1 MEIKLDQKVAI
12 VTGGT
17 RGIGFAIV
25 KTFLEAGAHVVFLG
39 SRQSTVDQALE
50 QLTDYKDRVV
60 GDVVDS
66 QDENSIHHFV
76 QSVKEKFGHID
87 ILVNNAGVTDTKPF
101 INYEEGYFEKIMDLN
116 VNFLT
121 RMTREVCKVMVQQQ
135 QGVIINTSSMVSF
148 NGQSV
153 GVAYPTSK
161 FAVNGITLSLAREL
175 GKYNIRV
182 NAVAPGAT
190 NTDMVK
196 SLNPE
201 MVKQLSARIPLN
213 RMAEPQ
219 DIANTFLF
227 LASDLAS
234 YISGAVIKVDG
245 ALIV

>member
-1 MEIKLDQKVAI
+1 
-12 VTGGT
+12 
-17 RGIGFAIV
+17 
-25 KTFLEAGAHVVFLG
+25 
-39 SRQSTVDQALE
+39 
-50 QLTDYKDRVV
+50 
-60 GDVVDS
+60 
-66 QDENSIHHFV
+66 
-76 QSVKEKFGHID
+76 
-87 ILVNNAGVTDTKPF
+87 
-101 INYEEGYFEKIMDLN
+101 
-116 VNFLT
+116 
-121 RMTREVCKVMVQQQ
+121 
-135 QGVIINTSSMVSF
+135 MVSF

-153 GVAYPTSK
+153 GVAYPASK

-196 SLNPE
+196 NLNSE

-234 YISGAVIKVDG
+234 YISGTVIKVDG

>member
-25 KTFLEAGAHVVFLG
+25 KTFLEAGAYVVFLG

-148 NGQSV
+148 KIGRASC
-153 GVAYPTSK
+153 
-161 FAVNGITLSLAREL
+161 RE
-175 GKYNIRV
+175 RV
-182 NAVAPGAT
+182 
-190 NTDMVK
+190 
-196 SLNPE
+196 
-201 MVKQLSARIPLN
+201 
-213 RMAEPQ
+213 
-219 DIANTFLF
+219 
-227 LASDLAS
+227 
-234 YISGAVIKVDG
+234 
-245 ALIV
+245 

>member
-50 QLTDYKDRVV
+50 QLTDYKDRVA

-66 QDENSIHHFV
+66 QDENNIHHFV

-87 ILVNNAGVTDTKPF
+87 ILVNNAGMTDTKPF

-121 RMTREVCKVMVQQQ
+121 RMTREVCNVMVQQQ
-135 QGVIINTSSMVSF
+135 QGVVINTSSMVSF

-153 GVAYPTSK
+153 GVAYPASK

-196 SLNPE
+196 NLNPE

>member
-1 MEIKLDQKVAI
+1 MEIRLDQKVAI

-50 QLTDYKDRVV
+50 QLTDYKDRVA

-66 QDENSIHHFV
+66 QDGYGIHHFV

-87 ILVNNAGVTDTKPF
+87 ILVNNAGMTDTKPF

-121 RMTREVCKVMVQQQ
+121 RMTREVCNVMVQQQ
-135 QGVIINTSSMVSF
+135 QGVVINTSSMVSF

-153 GVAYPTSK
+153 GVAYPASK

-196 SLNPE
+196 NLNPE